1 MYKNYKLFEAM
12 TLNLLV
18 EDVIK
23 GNKTETCVVYSFNGP
38 AMNGIGNYVV
48 HSFIINGIHRSLS
61 TFDVFS
67 ESKETLKDL
76 QITTLDIL
84 SAESNYNYKPD
95 EIFKRVSFAM
105 SDSIAH
111 NLGVVEEVC
120 KDLNVKEVPGSL
132 LCNVHPLMV
141 FDRKMKKG
149 FCQKLHGFLG
159 REKLA
164 DYFLVAVDFRRESFP
179 IKAIKCLSNFIC
191 KDFSASHDVIVVHIL
206 VSLSNQNKM

>member
-1 MYKNYKLFEAM
+1 
-12 TLNLLV
+12 
-18 EDVIK
+18 
-23 GNKTETCVVYSFNGP
+23 
-38 AMNGIGNYVV
+38 
-48 HSFIINGIHRSLS
+48 
-61 TFDVFS
+61 
-67 ESKETLKDL
+67 
-76 QITTLDIL
+76 
-84 SAESNYNYKPD
+84 
-95 EIFKRVSFAM
+95 M

-141 FDRKMKKG
+141 FDWKMKKE

-164 DYFLVAVDFRRESFP
+164 DCFLVAVDFRRESFP

-191 KDFSASHDVIVVHIL
+191 KDFSAKPWWDYSSHFGEFIKPKQNVT
-206 VSLSNQNKM
+206 VSLKDSWFNCLPYCCIRLLNLIDDIPSYLKKLSDILNNVAITDCSFVKMEILNPTFAAITFWGCISHTHFTVF